1 MPDRLIY
8 PTFVPIALSFVAMIA
23 GAPRNIG
30 SGPWHVVLVTLS
42 VVLALG
48 AMIWFVV
55 ICVRWKRS
63 QKRSS
68 PSSPPPP
75 TPSCGREPLDPSP
88 LPLGPRRR
96 PVNRQAP
103 IDRPYPFRPY

>member
-1 MPDRLIY
+1 MPDRLVY
-8 PTFVPIALSFVAMIA
+8 PTFVPIVLSFVAMIA

-48 AMIWFVV
+48 AMIWMVV
-55 ICVRWKRS
+55 ICVRWKLT
-63 QKRSS
+63 QKRS
-68 PSSPPPP
+68 SSPPPP
-75 TPSCGREPLDPSP
+75 RPTPSGREPLDPAP

-96 PVNRQAP
+96 PVNR
-103 IDRPYPFRPY
+103 